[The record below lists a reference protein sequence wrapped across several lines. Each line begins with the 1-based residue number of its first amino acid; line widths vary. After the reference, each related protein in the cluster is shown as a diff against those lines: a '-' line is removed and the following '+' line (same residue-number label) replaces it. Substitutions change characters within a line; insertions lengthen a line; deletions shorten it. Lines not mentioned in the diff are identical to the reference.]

1 MSESVDVNKLKDL
14 HKVGIKGVL
23 DIVFKHKT
31 FKKKPFVLSII
42 ISVLFIVL
50 LAIIKPAKIYE
61 VLQSTSDLITT
72 VFPGLLGFS
81 LGGYAISV
89 GFSNNDLIKYS
100 TNTQKHNIYQILSG
114 IFALS
119 ILFQVVATIIG
130 FIITWSI
137 KVNINLLFDIHLPN
151 LITNTFNGMVIFV
164 LFVSSLYSLFLTPYI
179 VTNLFTL
186 SQLNSLHFTLEKI
199 TEAKKK
205 LGG

>member
-1 MSESVDVNKLKDL
+1 MLENVNANKLKDL
-14 HKVGIKGVL
+14 HKVGLQGVL
-23 DIVFKHKT
+23 DIVIKHKT
-31 FKKKPFVLSII
+31 FQKLPFVISII
-42 ISVLFIVL
+42 ASLLFIGF
-50 LAIIKPAKIYE
+50 LATLRPSKFFEI
-61 VLQSTSDLITT
+61 LQLTSDLITT

-81 LGGYAISV
+81 LGGYAIAV

-119 ILFQVVATIIG
+119 ILFQAIATIVS

-137 KVNINLLFDIHLPN
+137 KVNFNSLFDISFPSIVTYFIN
-151 LITNTFNGMVIFV
+151 GFFILI
-164 LFVSSLYSLFLTPYI
+164 LFVSSLYSLLLTPYI

-199 TEAKKK
+199 KEKSK
-205 LGG
+205 